1 MKTTAPVAALC
12 GILLAA
18 SLPNTEAAQIISI
31 DFNQT
36 GTTATNAGSLGGN
49 YNVTL
54 RNNAGTATDLHSADG
69 TGVSGL
75 AGDRAFDLTT
85 AVAMG
90 GAGPYANF
98 VSETN
103 SDLAPLGALTLAG
116 WYKVADG
123 AELNSAYVIQNQ
135 NGSSPSVGGWRVNFT
150 TVGRMQFTM
159 GYGSAV
165 QTVNS
170 DSNAFSSNGGNWM
183 FFAVSWNGSNA
194 TFYNGT
200 VAGSATAVGS
210 RALSQ
215 TMLGDT
221 QVASIGR
228 SNSTGA
234 LDGLLDDFKIYN
246 TALDA
251 TQIEAVRVSAIPEP
265 STFAM
270 LLAASFGALLFWR
283 KRSARA

>member
-18 SLPNTEAAQIISI
+18 SLPTTEAAQIISI

-36 GTTATNAGSLGGN
+36 GTAATNAGSLGGN

-54 RNNAGTATDLHSADG
+54 KNNGGTPTDLHSADG

-75 AGDRAFDLTT
+75 AGDRAFDLTSAT
-85 AVAMG
+85 GMNL
-90 GAGPYANF
+90 AGPYANF
-98 VSETN
+98 VSETH

-116 WYKVADG
+116 WYKVANG
-123 AELNSAYVIQNQ
+123 ADFNGAYVIRN
-135 NGSSPSVGGWRVNFT
+135 NSDTPVFGGWSVNFT
-150 TVGRMQFTM
+150 SVGRMQFTV
-159 GYGSAV
+159 GNGTSSPV
-165 QTVNS
+165 VNS
-170 DSNAFSSNGGNWM
+170 SNNAFTSNGGNWV

-210 RALSQ
+210 PAFSQ
-215 TMLGDT
+215 TMVVDS
-221 QVASIGR
+221 QAASIGR
-228 SNSTGA
+228 SNLTTGA

-265 STFAM
+265 STFA